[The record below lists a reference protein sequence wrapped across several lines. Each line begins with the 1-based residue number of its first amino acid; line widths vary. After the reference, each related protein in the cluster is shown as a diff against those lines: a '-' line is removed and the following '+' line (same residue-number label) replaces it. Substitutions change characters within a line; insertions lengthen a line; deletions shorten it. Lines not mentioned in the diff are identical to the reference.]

1 MCGDTLVLQV
11 TNSNLGGD
19 PWPGAD
25 KVLTVIYRMG
35 GREQTATV
43 REGNVHRIPQRQ
55 HDRQGRLA
63 VSSRPFSLLR
73 FLPGEGATMR
83 LLIALCA
90 LLSCSLCSA
99 QKVDTL
105 DDCRKKANSQADL
118 TTCADRELQRADAA
132 MRGDYERL
140 LSKAKD
146 DPVAETKIKA
156 AQQAW
161 LAFRDAQ
168 LEAMYPHEDKLAE
181 YGSAYP
187 MCLLLLKTE
196 LTKDRARMLAKMLHP
211 VEGEVCVAGLRYPVR
226 AADAWLGKWIGPEG
240 TFLVLSQHAGKYA
253 VEIHSLDGPATYEG
267 TAVGDRIEF
276 VRDSKRESI
285 HAGNGEDSGMK
296 WLLDKKNCLIIKT
309 GEGFCRE

>member
-1 MCGDTLVLQV
+1 M
-11 TNSNLGGD
+11 
-19 PWPGAD
+19 
-25 KVLTVIYRMG
+25 K
-35 GREQTATV
+35 
-43 REGNVHRIPQRQ
+43 
-55 HDRQGRLA
+55 
-63 VSSRPFSLLR
+63 
-73 FLPGEGATMR
+73 

-90 LLSCSLCSA
+90 LVSCSLCSA

-118 TTCADRELQRADAA
+118 TTCADRELERADAA

-168 LEAMYPHEDKLAE
+168 LEAVYPHEDKLAE

-211 VEGEVCVAGLRYPVR
+211 VEGEVCDAGLRYPVR

-285 HAGNGEDSGMK
+285 HAGNGEDTGMK